1 MLKRTFSTLET
12 KSKPDNATKTIVKS
26 KSFDILNLSRDWK
39 QTYLIVLLSSILIK
53 DEEKLKSF
61 LGQLTAMDF
70 ISSYSFFSNQLKP
83 VPSINNIVVPYINNE
98 KVVSPFFNFQ
108 YIGGGTF
115 GEVYKTEHKL
125 DGKYYAIKK
134 IPMTNGEDCIAE
146 IKILSKLDHPNIV
159 RYFNSFLY
167 QNSLMI
173 QMEYCPG
180 SLSTYLQKEER
191 SEKILKEIISGLCY
205 LHENNIIH
213 FDLKPANILLTEKN
227 QIKIADF
234 GYSRYV
240 LSSIYKSHYYEPS
253 LYICKND
260 VEYTTKIDV
269 YSFGIILLEFA
280 LPKMTTQSEKFMTIQ
295 KQLKSRAWE
304 TTMPKYH
311 LLLTKCL
318 HLKQNERISTQEINQ
333 LYF

>member
-12 KSKPDNATKTIVKS
+12 ETFPVPSAKTIIKS

-39 QTYLIVLLSSILIK
+39 QTYLIFLLSSILIK

-61 LGQLTAMDF
+61 LGQLTKMDF
-70 ISSYSFFSNQLKP
+70 ISSYSFFSTQLKSI
-83 VPSINNIVVPYINNE
+83 PSINNIVVPYINNE
-98 KVVSPFFNFQ
+98 KVTSPFSNFQ

-115 GEVYKTEHKL
+115 GEVYKTQHKL

-134 IPMTNGEDCIAE
+134 IPMRSGENCIDE
-146 IKILSKLDHPNIV
+146 IKILSKLDHSNIV
-159 RYFNSFLY
+159 RYFNSFTY
-167 QNSLMI
+167 QNALMI

-180 SLSTYLQKEER
+180 SLSKYLQEEER
-191 SEKILKEIISGLCY
+191 NENILEEIISGLCY

-213 FDLKPANILLTEKN
+213 FDLKPENILLTEKN
-227 QIKIADF
+227 QVKIADF

-269 YSFGIILLEFA
+269 YSFGIILLEFI
-280 LPKMTTQSEKFMTIQ
+280 LPRMTTQSEKFITIQ
-295 KQLKSRAWE
+295 NQLKSRVWE
-304 TTMPKYH
+304 TTMQKYH
-311 LLLTKCL
+311 SLLTKCL
-318 HLKQNERISTQEINQ
+318 ELKQNERISAKEILQ

>member
-12 KSKPDNATKTIVKS
+12 KSKPISDTKTIVKS
-26 KSFDILNLSRDWK
+26 KSFDFLNLSRDWK
-39 QTYLIVLLSSILIK
+39 QTYLIFLLSSILIK
-53 DEEKLKSF
+53 DEKKLKSF
-61 LGQLTAMDF
+61 LGELTAMDF
-70 ISSYSFFSNQLKP
+70 ISSHSFFSGQLQSIQ
-83 VPSINNIVVPYINNE
+83 SINNIVVPYINNE
-98 KVVSPFFNFQ
+98 KVTSPFCNFQ

-115 GEVYKTEHKL
+115 GEVFKTKHKL
-125 DGKYYAIKK
+125 DGNYYAIKK
-134 IPMTNGEDCIAE
+134 IPITSGEPCIDE
-146 IKILSKLDHPNIV
+146 IKILSKLDHSNIV
-159 RYFNSFLY
+159 RYFNSFIY
-167 QNSLMI
+167 QNALMI
-173 QMEYCPG
+173 QMEYCPA
-180 SLSTYLQKEER
+180 SLSNYLQHEER
-191 SEKILKEIISGLCY
+191 NEKILEQIISGLCY

-213 FDLKPANILLTEKN
+213 FDLKPENILLTEKN

-269 YSFGIILLEFA
+269 YSFGIILLEFI
-280 LPKMTTQSEKFMTIQ
+280 LPRMTTQSEKFITIQ
-295 KQLKSRAWE
+295 KQLKSRAWD
-304 TTMPKYH
+304 TTMSRYH

-318 HLKQNERISTQEINQ
+318 ELKQNERISTEEIKQ

>member
-1 MLKRTFSTLET
+1 MLKRTFSTQET
-12 KSKPDNATKTIVKS
+12 KSKPISDTKTIVKS

-39 QTYLIVLLSSILIK
+39 QTYLIFLLSSILIK
-53 DEEKLKSF
+53 DEKKLKSF
-61 LGQLTAMDF
+61 LGKLTAIDF
-70 ISSYSFFSNQLKP
+70 ISSHSFFSSQLQSI
-83 VPSINNIVVPYINNE
+83 PSINNIVVPYINNE
-98 KVVSPFFNFQ
+98 KVTSPFCNFQ

-115 GEVYKTEHKL
+115 GEVFKTKHKL
-125 DGKYYAIKK
+125 DGNYYAIKK
-134 IPMTNGEDCIAE
+134 IPITGGEPCIDE
-146 IKILSKLDHPNIV
+146 IKILSKLDHSNIV
-159 RYFNSFLY
+159 RYFNSFIY
-167 QNSLMI
+167 QNALMI
-173 QMEYCPG
+173 QMEYCPT
-180 SLSTYLQKEER
+180 SLSNYLQHEER
-191 SEKILKEIISGLCY
+191 NEKSLEQIIYGLCY

-213 FDLKPANILLTEKN
+213 FDLKPENILLTEKN

-269 YSFGIILLEFA
+269 YSFGIILLEFI
-280 LPKMTTQSEKFMTIQ
+280 LPRMTTQSEKFITIQ
-295 KQLKSRAWE
+295 KQLKSRAWD

-318 HLKQNERISTQEINQ
+318 ELKQSERISTEEIKQ